1 MLNNTKQNVVAS
13 SDYECRIWG
22 GGQKKPGVG
31 ERDRTGRI
39 YEGSTTEL
47 KAYSEGQKEPMNEP
61 RCLNVT
67 TPGIYF

>member
-1 MLNNTKQNVVAS
+1 MG
-13 SDYECRIWG
+13 G